1 MAEKRRISPDLRA
14 AALADLHAGE
24 QPAIVAER
32 YGIDRETVKSWKR
45 RYIATEDAPMH
56 PPVARL
62 VRPTVDAQKAHIGE
76 TILDLLRAKL
86 KASQAIAEAVS
97 DPDWLVRQRAAAL
110 AALGLWLDGTAF
122 AIGDRLAGGG
132 GRSDPGPDDSAPD
145 VPGG

>member
-14 AALADLHAGE
+14 AALADLLAGD

-32 YGIDRETVKSWKR
+32 YGLDRNTVKQWKS
-45 RYIATEDAPMH
+45 RYVTGDVTKKP
-56 PPVARL
+56 AR
-62 VRPTVDAQKAHIGE
+62 VPIQKPTVEAQKAHIGE

-97 DPDWLVRQRAAAL
+97 DPDWLTRQSAAEL
-110 AALGLWLDGTAF
+110 AALGQWLDGTAF

-132 GRSDPGPDDSAPD
+132 GRSDPGPDDSASD
-145 VPGG
+145 LSGG

>member
-32 YGIDRETVKSWKR
+32 YGLDGDTVRKWKQ
-45 RYIATEDAPMH
+45 RYVTADVTE
-56 PPVARL
+56 PVTRVTARQ
-62 VRPTVDAQKAHIGE
+62 PTVEAQKSYIGE

-97 DPDWLVRQRAAAL
+97 DPDWLTRQSAAEL
-110 AALGLWLDGTAF
+110 AALGQWLDGTAF

-132 GRSDPGPDDSAPD
+132 GRVDPSPDDSAPD
-145 VPGG
+145 LPGG